1 LFVGSEVPKALIGVT
16 EKFISDL
23 ILKLRFL
30 LSIILSRLSEL
41 VTRLEYLRD
50 YFFKELKFMF
60 KTLSGLLLAILFA
73 ASAVIAQDAQL
84 RSLTSGQKYKIK
96 GAVVSKD
103 DDSTFIVRDTTG
115 VDTRVVITPE
125 ASIKSKGGLFGGG
138 DKIASN
144 QIVRGLYLE
153 VEGRGDTTGNLAATK
168 VRFDKDDFKVAQS
181 IDTRVGPAEAR
192 LTAAEENAQ
201 RVSGQI
207 DELMAISNAARGGA
221 KAAQETADAAIEGVN
236 ATNTRITAMD
246 DYVVQSTA
254 TVNFLVNSARL
265 SPEAKASLDEVATAA
280 TTMKGYVIEITGF
293 ASAEGGTAHNKALSQ
308 RRAQAV
314 IDYLVETHNVPL
326 RRIGQ
331 SYGFGEL
338 QAVADNTTREGR
350 QQNRRVEVKLLVSR
364 GINQNVEVRP
374 IKSDDNE

>member
-1 LFVGSEVPKALIGVT
+1 M
-16 EKFISDL
+16 
-23 ILKLRFL
+23 LKT
-30 LSIILSRLSEL
+30 
-41 VTRLEYLRD
+41 V
-50 YFFKELKFMF
+50 
-60 KTLSGLLLAILFA
+60 SGLLLAVLLG
-73 ASAVIAQDAQL
+73 ASAVIAQDVQL

-96 GAVVSKD
+96 GAVVAKD
-103 DDSTFIVRDTTG
+103 DDNSFVVRDTTG
-115 VDTRVVITPE
+115 VDTRVVISPE
-125 ASIKSKGGLFGGG
+125 ASIKSKGGFFGGG
-138 DKIASN
+138 DRIASN

-153 VEGRGDTTGNLAATK
+153 VEGRGDTTGNLSATK

-201 RVSGQI
+201 RVAGQI

-221 KAAQETADAAIEGVN
+221 KAAQETADAAVEGVN
-236 ATNTRITAMD
+236 ATNQRITAMD

-254 TVNFLVNSARL
+254 TVNFRVNSARL

-280 TTMKGYVIEITGF
+280 ATMKGYTIEVTGF
-293 ASAEGGTAHNKALSQ
+293 ASAEGSTARNKTLSQ

-350 QQNRRVEVKLLVSR
+350 EQNRRVEVKLLVSR
-364 GINQNVEVRP
+364 GLNQNVEVRP
-374 IKSDDNE
+374 IATDDNNEE